1 MSLGISPKLPLEL
14 DTHVGSYK
22 LNKTHKETIKQNF
35 KNLVLT
41 NPGERIMDT
50 RFGVGIRRF
59 LFENR
64 TEDLKFKI
72 TSAIEQQVKLYMP
85 FLIINQVL
93 FLEDDDTP
101 TDPNALEMT
110 INYSIPAL
118 NSSDF
123 LEISVWY
130 D

>member
-1 MSLGISPKLPLEL
+1 MQGIGPLLPLSTDSRHGVYSLITNYHDE
-14 DTHVGSYK
+14 
-22 LNKTHKETIKQNF
+22 IKQNF

-50 RFGVGIRRF
+50 RFGVGIRKF

-64 TEDLKFKI
+64 SEDLKFKI

-93 FLEDDDTP
+93 FLEEDDMP
-101 TDPNALEMT
+101 SDPNSLEMT

-118 NSSDF
+118 NTSDF